1 MVVVTWNSAR
11 WLTRTLDR
19 LADQRGVRLEVLVV
33 DNASSDQSVE
43 LAERHPVVQRVI
55 RRPNN
60 GGYATGNN
68 AGIASSSGPVV
79 LCLNPDVFLEPS
91 FVTTLVDRLEGRRAF
106 ATGKLL
112 RADASTGEPTKV
124 IDSTGLFFL
133 RNRRHVDRGA
143 SEPDDGAY
151 CEPEE
156 VFGATGAA
164 LMATREAL
172 EDVAPPGHRGCA
184 SPWCGRAPPL
194 HSLRAS
200 GRAFDEAF
208 FSYRED
214 ADLAWR
220 AQLLGW
226 RCWYE
231 PSALGYHVRALRPD
245 DRRAHLDPAINMH
258 SVKNR
263 YLMLLKNES
272 WASLRPDL
280 VPVLARELLIAGGVL
295 LKERSSL
302 RAYPLLLGHLRDAIR
317 QRRWIQARRVTTPVE
332 LRSRL
337 FIP

>member
-68 AGIASSSGPVV
+68 AGIAASSGPVV

-172 EDVAPPGHRGCA
+172 EDVAPPGHRG
-184 SPWCGRAPPL
+184 P
-194 HSLRAS
+194 
-200 GRAFDEAF
+200 FDEAF

-245 DRRAHLDPAINMH
+245 DRRAQLDPAINMH